1 MLQRQISLPLPRSKI
16 KTVFVSRSKRC
27 HLTLGIFCSHSRNC
41 CKFCVQALLLHLSLP
56 VLGGQA
62 LQNHISSLR
71 KNVSSLPPDRPWP
84 NNCQSSWMPN
94 RALPRLPLLVLLVLL
109 ISVQIPSCP
118 SLQRYLPLPSFMISE
133 RFLHQAPLLS
143 LQVHLS
149 STHHGHRAATSCS
162 AIFHSS
168 RPLCSDSRP
177 TLHTWQHQTPDSRCR
192 GLGRFMEPSF

>member
-1 MLQRQISLPLPRSKI
+1 MPLRGLPSYQKAMIGATATNLSSLPRSKI
-16 KTVFVSRSKRC
+16 KTVFVSRSNKC
-27 HLTLGIFCSHSRNC
+27 HLTLGIFCSYSPNC

-71 KNVSSLPPDRPWP
+71 KNVSSLPPDP

-94 RALPRLPLLVLLVLL
+94 RTLPRLPLLARLILS

-149 STHHGHRAATSCS
+149 PTYPSWPQSCYLLLSHLSFFEATLLRFTPYTSHM
-162 AIFHSS
+162 A
-168 RPLCSDSRP
+168 
-177 TLHTWQHQTPDSRCR
+177 TPDS
-192 GLGRFMEPSF
+192 